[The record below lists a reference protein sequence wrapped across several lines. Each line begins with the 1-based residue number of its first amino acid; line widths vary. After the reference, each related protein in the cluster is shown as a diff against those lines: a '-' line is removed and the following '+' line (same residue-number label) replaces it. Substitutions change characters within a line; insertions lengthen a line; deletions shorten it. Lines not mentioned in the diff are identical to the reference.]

1 MVNTIGCVYES
12 NGKAGF
18 GGLFRD
24 HEGKWLLGYYG
35 KLNSVSVLEAEFWG
49 IYRGLTIM
57 FEKGYNNI
65 HIETD
70 SLAAVQLI
78 NADSTEVHPNSTLIY
93 DSRMLLRHTQSVISH
108 IYREANSSADHLAR
122 LGAEQEENLVVT
134 EMSPPSV
141 RIFVHDD
148 WLRRSHARD

>member
-1 MVNTIGCVYES
+1 MVNTNGCVYES

-35 KLNSVSVLEAEFWG
+35 KFNSVSVLEAELWG
-49 IYRGLTIM
+49 IYWGLTIM

-93 DSRMLLRHTQSVISH
+93 DSRMSH
-108 IYREANSSADHLAR
+108 IS
-122 LGAEQEENLVVT
+122 T
-134 EMSPPSV
+134 EKQTPV
-141 RIFVHDD
+141 LIT
-148 WLRRSHARD
+148 WLC